1 MHARDGGQV
10 KYWSLQFL
18 GIFVDERP
26 INENNSEDL
35 DQDNGGKFSTDKE
48 DKF

>member
-1 MHARDGGQV
+1 MHEMEDRLSTGV
-10 KYWSLQFL
+10 CNFS

-35 DQDNGGKFSTDKE
+35 EQDNGGKFSTDNE